1 MSGELILAI
10 GCGAVLIVSG
20 IIAYVWTRRS
30 YASAK
35 TGPEKSADNVTEE
48 AN

>member
-30 YASAK
+30 YARAR
-35 TGPEKSADNVTEE
+35 TDPGKSADNAVE
-48 AN
+48 